1 MSQEGPEA
9 HVAHGKVSRGQE
21 FRVVTIWRVMRFPLM
36 LLVWSHLLKVS
47 GWSQEEVHFSLSPL
61 TMSTEN
67 SQILACLSEMI
78 FN

>member
-9 HVAHGKVSRGQE
+9 YVADGKVSRGQE
-21 FRVVTIWRVMRFPLM
+21 FRVVTIWRVMHFPLM
-36 LLVWSHLLKVS
+36 LLVWSPLLKVS